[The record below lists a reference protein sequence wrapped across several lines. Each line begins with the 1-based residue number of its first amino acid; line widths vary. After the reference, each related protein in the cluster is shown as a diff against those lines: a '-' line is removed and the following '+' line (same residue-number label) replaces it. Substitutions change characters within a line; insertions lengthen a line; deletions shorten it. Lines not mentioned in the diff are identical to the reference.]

1 LPTGGTVG
9 GANREWRRQLGQEDR
24 SNQED
29 GLPAGTPV
37 GAPGKEYHVTREA
50 SSVRALAASAGERR
64 LRVLHVYRTY
74 FPDTQGGLEET
85 IRQLCVGSTAAGAEC
100 RVFTLSPA
108 PAESPLE
115 YAEAEVHQAKRHLEV
130 ASCGIGLTALRRF
143 NELVRWADVVNYH
156 FPWPFMDLMHC
167 LSPMRRPA
175 VVTYHS
181 DVVRQRRLGRLY
193 APLRDRFLDDVDV
206 IAATSPNY
214 VASSPILRR
223 YRHKTIT
230 IPIGL
235 NRSSYPTPTASTLAR
250 VESRY
255 GRDFFLFIGVL
266 RYYKGL
272 EVLLEAVR
280 GTDLRVLI
288 VGTGPIEAEL
298 QRRAEAWKL
307 ANVAFAGYVDDET
320 KVAMLRLCRA
330 VVLPSHERSEAFSIA
345 LLEGA
350 MMDKP
355 LISCEIRT
363 GTSYVNANGVTGFVV
378 EPRNAAA
385 LQTAMHVLRHD
396 DARAH
401 AMGAAAR
408 KRFER
413 MFTGQHMAR
422 RYLAVYREL
431 LRRRDARATAAG
443 AAPTSKTAPPTVLGG
458 RGRAADQETD
468 AITADTRRGSAR

>member
-1 LPTGGTVG
+1 MT
-9 GANREWRRQLGQEDR
+9 
-24 SNQED
+24 
-29 GLPAGTPV
+29 
-37 GAPGKEYHVTREA
+37 KEA
-50 SSVRALAASAGERR
+50 SSARALAASAGEPP
-64 LRVLHVYRTY
+64 LRILHVYRTY

-85 IRQLCVGSTAAGAEC
+85 IRQLCIGSTAAGAEC

-108 PAESPLE
+108 PAESPLD
-115 YAEAEVHQAKRHLEV
+115 YAEAQVHQVKRHLEV

-143 NELVRWADVVNYH
+143 NELVQWADVVNYH

-193 APLRDRFLDDVDV
+193 APLRDRFLDDVDA

-223 YRHKTIT
+223 YRHKITT

-235 NRSSYPTPTASTLAR
+235 NRSSYPAPTVATLAR
-250 VESRY
+250 VEARH

-307 ANVAFAGYVDDET
+307 SNVAFAGYVDDET
-320 KVAMLRLCRA
+320 KVALLRLCRA

-350 MMDKP
+350 MMGKP
-355 LISCEIRT
+355 LVSCEIRT

-378 EPRNAAA
+378 EPRNPAA
-385 LQTAMHVLRHD
+385 LRAAMRALRHD
-396 DARAH
+396 DARAR

-408 KRFER
+408 RRFER

-422 RYLAVYREL
+422 RYLALYREL
-431 LRRRDARATAAG
+431 LRRREARSAAG
-443 AAPTSKTAPPTVLGG
+443 AARVETSKVMPPAMLGRRG
-458 RGRAADQETD
+458 RGAARESDGFSAGTRRGRA
-468 AITADTRRGSAR
+468 R